1 MGRIQVVGLGAGE
14 LAQLPLGI
22 YKTLKNAKSLYV
34 RTADHPVLEELKE
47 EGVRYQS
54 FDSVYEEHQSFE
66 EVYEAI
72 VKQLLDMAE
81 TEDVLYAVPG
91 HPFVAEKTVQLLKQR
106 TAETD
111 IELNILG
118 GASFLDQMYTSLGI
132 DPIEGC
138 QIVDGT
144 SMSVDEIQIRH
155 HLIIVQV
162 YHSMVASE
170 VKLTLMDKL
179 PDDYEVTI
187 VTAAGTSNEVL
198 QTVKLYELDRYTEL
212 NNLTAVY
219 VPPVQETDLLQRDFS
234 HLRRIIETL
243 RGPGGCPWDQKQ
255 THESLKRYLIEET
268 YEVFEAI
275 NEKDDE
281 HLAEE
286 LGDVLLQVLLHAQIG
301 EEGGFFTIDDVV
313 AGLAQKMIRRH
324 PHVFG
329 DQSVTDEADVL
340 KNWQEIKKEE
350 KTPQDVSNILS
361 GLDKD
366 VSLLAVAEKVQKEA
380 AHVGFEYEQVDDVW
394 KKLEEETKEVQEAP
408 LDSLEEEYGDL
419 LLTVV
424 SLGRFYKVSP
434 DAALHHAL
442 QKFQRRFY
450 FMEKKAEISG
460 KELSN
465 SNVAELNKWWD
476 EAKLNEK

>member
-22 YKTLKNAKSLYV
+22 YRELKGARSLYV
-34 RTADHPVLEELKE
+34 RTVDHPVLKELKE
-47 EGVRYQS
+47 EGITFQS
-54 FDSVYEEHQSFE
+54 FDSVYEQHQSFE
-66 EVYEAI
+66 EVYDAI
-72 VKQLLDMAE
+72 VNQLIELAAI
-81 TEDVLYAVPG
+81 EDVLYAVPG
-91 HPFVAEKTVQLLKQR
+91 HPFVAEKTVQLLKER
-106 TAETD
+106 VEGTD
-111 IELNILG
+111 IELKIVG
-118 GASFLDQMYTSLGI
+118 GASFLDQMYTTLGI

-144 SMSVDEIQIRH
+144 ALTADEIQIRH
-155 HLIIVQV
+155 HVIVVQV
-162 YHSMVASE
+162 YDAMIASE
-170 VKLTLMDKL
+170 VKLTLMEKL

-187 VTAAGTSNEVL
+187 VTAAGTSSEVV
-198 QTVKLYELDRYTEL
+198 QKVKLYELDRYTKL

-219 VPPVQETDLLQRDFS
+219 VPPVKEAELLERDFS

-255 THESLKRYLIEET
+255 THQSLKRYLLEET

-275 NEKDDE
+275 NEDDDE

-301 EEGGFFTIDDVV
+301 EEEGFFTIDDVV

-329 DQSVTDEADVL
+329 NKDVSNEQEVL

-350 KTPQDVSNILS
+350 KPQQVVSEVLS
-361 GLDKD
+361 KLT
-366 VSLLAVAEKVQKEA
+366 SEASILAVAEKLQKEA
-380 AHVGFEYEQVDDVW
+380 AAIGFEYAQIEDVW
-394 KKLEEETKEVQEAP
+394 AKLEEETKEVKEAS

-434 DAALHHAL
+434 GVALHYAV
-442 QKFQRRFY
+442 QKFRNRFA
-450 FMEKKAEISG
+450 FMEEQARHNG
-460 KELSN
+460 TVLSN
-465 SNVAELNKWWD
+465 SDFDQLNKWWK
-476 EAKLNEK
+476 EAKQEEE